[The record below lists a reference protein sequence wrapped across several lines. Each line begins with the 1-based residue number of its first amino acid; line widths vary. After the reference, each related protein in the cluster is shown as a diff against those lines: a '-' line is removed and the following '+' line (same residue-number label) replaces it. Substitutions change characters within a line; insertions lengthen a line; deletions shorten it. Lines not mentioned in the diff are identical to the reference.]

1 MTAIKSL
8 IQLCITILQININLF
23 GFNISL
29 FAVLVWGLAL
39 IIVTWLL
46 FGLFK

>member
-1 MTAIKSL
+1 MNYLKSL
-8 IQLCITILQININLF
+8 MQLCITILQTNINLF

-29 FAVLVWGLAL
+29 FAVLVWSLA
-39 IIVTWLL
+39 IFTVAWLL